1 VRAGNW
7 KLQVNEKQG
16 KTWLFDLAN
25 DPTERLNLADRRP
38 DKRAELQ
45 ALIDTHHRGRKPP
58 LYPSTTDSAIMVD
71 KTLAE
76 RFAPGDEFI
85 YWPN

>member
-16 KTWLFDLAN
+16 KTWLFNLAT
-25 DPTERLNLADRRP
+25 DPTEQVNLAS
-38 DKRAELQ
+38 KNSVKLAELQ
-45 ALIDTHHRGRKPP
+45 AILGAHHRGRKPP
-58 LYPSTTDSAIMVD
+58 LYASTTDMAIMVD

-76 RFAPGDEFI
+76 TYKPGDEFI